1 MAVSTRTMHRQRDYS
16 RLFIALG
23 ILAGVMAVAPIVA
36 AVLGIGGASV
46 NTHTAFASAPAGEY
60 AVLGR
65 SEGNE
70 DVISVAWAQ
79 HPGSVTEVV
88 RVPHLDGFTSTGAVS
103 PDGRKLALVSVD
115 GGSRTQPV
123 ASLKVVDL
131 ETGQLVKAAEDIVPG
146 QTPVWNLGSDQLVAT
161 RMPSGNVPSAT
172 IDVLSVGANGKGER
186 IVGSHSGVLG
196 VYPVAFDAN
205 DRLLSVIINGEGSIV
220 RREGA
225 GDVVISSHVT
235 RDWKLSPDGS
245 ELAFI
250 EADTTGGLRYLART
264 VRVDG
269 SSLQSQALS
278 APISALGAAWAPN
291 GRLAFGVEPG
301 QESDNSPQALA
312 GAGTP
317 GAGFDVPLGYS
328 VSGEALLVT
337 HWSGSSFQQSGQPAL
352 ELVTRDGRE
361 TYDNFTRFYGWSKR

>member
-46 NTHTAFASAPAGEY
+46 NTRTAFASAPAGEY

-79 HPGSVTEVV
+79 HPGAVTEVV
-88 RVPHLDGFTSTGAVS
+88 RVPHLEGFTSIGAVS

-123 ASLKVVDL
+123 ASLNVVNL
-131 ETGQLVKAAEDIVPG
+131 ETGQLVKAAEKIVPG
-146 QTPVWNLGSDQLVAT
+146 QTPVWDNNSKQLVAT
-161 RMPSGNVPSAT
+161 RMPYVNAPSAT
-172 IDVLSVGANGKGER
+172 IEILSVGADGKGER
-186 IVGSHSGVLG
+186 IIGSHSGVLG
-196 VYPVAFDAN
+196 VYPIAFDAK
-205 DRLLSVIINGEGSIV
+205 DRLVSVVVNGEGSIL

-225 GDVVISSHVT
+225 GDVVISAHIT

-250 EADTTGGLRYLART
+250 EADTSGGVRYLART
-264 VRVDG
+264 MRVDG
-269 SSLQSQALS
+269 
-278 APISALGAAWAPN
+278 AA
-291 GRLAFGVEPG
+291 
-301 QESDNSPQALA
+301 SPQALTAPASALGTAWTPNGRVTFGLEPGQQSGGSEQALTA
-312 GAGTP
+312 GSSSE
-317 GAGFDVPLGYS
+317 AGFDVPLGYS
-328 VSGEALLVT
+328 ESGDALVVT
-337 HWSGSSFQQSGQPAL
+337 HWSGPSFQESGKPTLQ
-352 ELVTRDGRE
+352 LVTPQGRQAYE
-361 TYDNFTRFYGWSKR
+361 TYTRFYGWSER